1 MLAVNPGRKQS
12 SSEIEDKIK
21 RIIVQK
27 HPHVALGSVALGGFP
42 LLSVFAWAG
51 LRREPPG
58 QKDVRATGRQL
69 KGANPCHGL
78 VGLSHRNPILCSEIA
93 LSRCSPKAL
102 GFFNRRM
109 SSFPNAVLLS
119 MIALICLQL
128 SQDIFLAQSSPRVMC
143 AGSGGSLLLAPPFPF
158 PGDAKG
164 AGTCCKVVSDVCQ
177 HLSQHV
183 SPELLTWKAFGIAL
197 WQAKW
202 TGRCGEANNA
212 VKLCSPRLAGLTDAL
227 EAGSGGVWS
236 WS

>member
-42 LLSVFAWAG
+42 LLSIFAWAG

-119 MIALICLQL
+119 MIAVICLQL
-128 SQDIFLAQSSPRVMC
+128 SQGHIPRSELPPGYVCWVWGVSAPGSPLPLPQVMQKVLARAARWCRMC
-143 AGSGGSLLLAPPFPF
+143 ASTY
-158 PGDAKG
+158 PG
-164 AGTCCKVVSDVCQ
+164 TSV
-177 HLSQHV
+177 LS
-183 SPELLTWKAFGIAL
+183 
-197 WQAKW
+197 
-202 TGRCGEANNA
+202 C
-212 VKLCSPRLAGLTDAL
+212 
-227 EAGSGGVWS
+227 
-236 WS
+236 